1 MPIWRK
7 AVLGTGTQC
16 LSQAAVV
23 RRGEQVLGR
32 QLTPSATPPP
42 KQPAAAGTS
51 RRNFFARLGGPMF
64 SLALGGSL
72 PPGCS
77 REVTVLRG
85 CCVGRAQA
93 IGSTGPAWLVYGR
106 LHLRN
111 LTVRSSVRAVRN
123 QTVCPLPTKLMVIE
137 DSLPLRTVFAPHRS
151 HTRVDRSQDN
161 TTYFGGRPQFANLSL
176 VQMPS
181 VLAHYGRASP
191 SFTWTCCWAA
201 IAQAGR
207 ELPES

>member
-1 MPIWRK
+1 MPIRRK
-7 AVLGTGTQC
+7 AVLGTGAQC

-32 QLTPSATPPP
+32 QLTPSANPQ
-42 KQPAAAGTS
+42 QPAAIGAIRRVVFCAAWRPLVFLGAG
-51 RRNFFARLGGPMF
+51 RRP
-64 SLALGGSL
+64 

-77 REVTVLRG
+77 REVTVWRG
-85 CCVGRAQA
+85 CCVARAQA

-137 DSLPLRTVFAPHRS
+137 DSLPFRTVFAPRRS
-151 HTRVDRSQDN
+151 HTRVDHSQGDRI
-161 TTYFGGRPQFANLSL
+161 YF
-176 VQMPS
+176 
-181 VLAHYGRASP
+181 
-191 SFTWTCCWAA
+191 W
-201 IAQAGR
+201 AGR
-207 ELPES
+207 NLRI

>member
-7 AVLGTGTQC
+7 AVLGIGASQC
-16 LSQAAVV
+16 
-23 RRGEQVLGR
+23 
-32 QLTPSATPPP
+32 TC
-42 KQPAAAGTS
+42 
-51 RRNFFARLGGPMF
+51 FARPNGPMF

-85 CCVGRAQA
+85 CCVARAQA

-111 LTVRSSVRAVRN
+111 LTVRLSVRAVRN
-123 QTVCPLPTKLMVIE
+123 QTVCPLLTKLMVIK
-137 DSLPLRTVFAPHRS
+137 DSLPFRTVFAPHRS
-151 HTRVDRSQDN
+151 HARVDHSQGN
-161 TTYFGGRPQFANLSL
+161 KIYVWGRPQFANLSL

-181 VLAHYGRASP
+181 VLAHHGRVSP

-207 ELPES
+207 ELPGP